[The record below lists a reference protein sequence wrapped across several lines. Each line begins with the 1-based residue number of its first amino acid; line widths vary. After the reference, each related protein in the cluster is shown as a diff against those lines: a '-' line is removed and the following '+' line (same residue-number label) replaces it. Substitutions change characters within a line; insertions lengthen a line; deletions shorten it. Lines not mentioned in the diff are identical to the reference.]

1 MMHQYSRRNFIKY
14 SSKNLLTLGILSY
27 FSIPAGITTL
37 HAHKESLVSDL
48 KNKDQLTIL
57 NDRPINA
64 ETPPHLLDDSIT
76 PTSRHFVRNNGLVPD
91 LNVAD
96 QKNWTLKI
104 KAR

>member
-1 MMHQYSRRNFIKY
+1 MHQYSRRKFIKY

-57 NDRPINA
+57 NILD
-64 ETPPHLLDDSIT
+64 HLHS
-76 PTSRHFVRNNGLVPD
+76 
-91 LNVAD
+91 
-96 QKNWTLKI
+96 
-104 KAR
+104 